1 MLDLTVQEIS
11 QEPFKNEKRIEKKI
25 RELVNI
31 IGLKNTE
38 KVCDGFEFCRNKD
51 SIKEILE
58 QSISE
63 EEEDK
68 ELFKIRDFP
77 KDAKEYLQKT
87 SIKCP
92 MCGKYQ
98 PSTW

>member
-1 MLDLTVQEIS
+1 MLDLTLQEIT

-25 RELVNI
+25 RELVNF

-38 KVCDGFEFCRNKD
+38 SVCNEFEFCRNKD

-63 EEEDK
+63 EDEDK
-68 ELFKIRDFP
+68 KLFKIRDFA
-77 KDAKEYLQKT
+77 KDAKAYLKET